1 MNKENILLVHN
12 YYQIPGGEDTVVA
25 NEKKMLEEKGHKV
38 ILYTRNNAELQSGI
52 FSKLLLPFVA
62 VFNPRTF
69 FEIRRIIKKE
79 QIDIVHVHNTLTL
92 ISPAV
97 FYAAC
102 SMGIP
107 VVNTLHNFRLECASA
122 DFYRDGKICE
132 DCLKKGAVCAL
143 KHKCYRNSFL
153 QTLVNISITGIHRC
167 LGIYR
172 NVYFICLS
180 EFNRE
185 KLLELNKKYKNCID
199 HQKVFVKPNFTFE
212 SNETIEKKH
221 SREEGYYLYI
231 GRMEKIKGVYKIIK
245 AFETNGKSIVMIGDG
260 TECEKIRKY
269 IEKKKLQNIR
279 LVGHVDHSR
288 INEYLANAKA
298 LIAASQW
305 YETFGMVVIEAYA
318 CHVPVIVGD
327 IGNMGDLVVEKETG
341 RKFIY
346 NSVKDL
352 KRVIDE
358 FEKKPISGEAGYQL
372 FCEKYCKEKNCQE
385 LKNIYEVMTRK
396 RGQ

>member
-1 MNKENILLVHN
+1 MNKENILMVHN
-12 YYQIPGGEDTVVA
+12 YYQIPGGEDTVVE
-25 NEKKMLEEKGHKV
+25 NEKRMLEEKGHKV
-38 ILYTRNNAELQSGI
+38 ILYTRNNAELQLGI
-52 FSKLLLPFVA
+52 FAKLLLPFVA

-69 FEIRRIIKKE
+69 FEIRKIIRKE
-79 QIDIVHVHNTLTL
+79 QIDIVHVHNTLSL

-102 SMGIP
+102 SMGVP

-172 NVYFICLS
+172 KVYFICLS

-185 KLLELNKKYKNCID
+185 RLLELNKKYKNCID
-199 HQKVFVKPNFTFE
+199 PQKVFVKPNFTFE
-212 SNETIEKKH
+212 SKINTERKIPKED
-221 SREEGYYLYI
+221 GYYLYI
-231 GRMEKIKGVYKIIK
+231 GRMEKIKGVYEIIK
-245 AFETNGKSIVMIGDG
+245 AFETNGKSIIMIGDG
-260 TECEKIRKY
+260 TEYEKLKKY

-279 LVGHVDHSR
+279 LLGYVDHSH
-288 INEYLANAKA
+288 IGEYLANAKA

-318 CHVPVIVGD
+318 CHIPVIVGN
-327 IGNMGDLVVEKETG
+327 IGNIGDLVVDEVTG

-346 NSVKDL
+346 DSVKDL
-352 KRVIDE
+352 NRVIEE
-358 FEKKPISGEAGYQL
+358 FEGTTMSGEEGYRI
-372 FCEKYCKEKNCQE
+372 YCKKFNEESNYKQ
-385 LKNIYEVMTRK
+385 LMDIYKSILVSK
-396 RGQ
+396 K

>member
-1 MNKENILLVHN
+1 MNREKILLVHN
-12 YYQIPGGEDTVVA
+12 YYQITGGEDTVVA
-25 NEKKMLEEKGHKV
+25 NEKKMLENNDHKV

-52 FSKLLLPFVA
+52 LAKLLLPFVA

-69 FEIRRIIKKE
+69 FEIRKIIRKE

-102 SMGIP
+102 SMGVP
-107 VVNTLHNFRLECASA
+107 VVNTLHNFRMECASA

-132 DCLKKGAVCAL
+132 DCLKKGVVCAL

-153 QTLVNISITGIHRC
+153 QTLVNIGITGIHRC

-172 NVYFICLS
+172 KVYFICLS

-185 KLLELNKKYKNCID
+185 KLLDLNKKYKNSID
-199 HQKVFVKPNFTFE
+199 PEKVFVKPNFTFE
-212 SNETIEKKH
+212 SNINTERKIPKKD
-221 SREEGYYLYI
+221 SYYLYI

-245 AFETNGKSIVMIGDG
+245 AFETNGKSIIMIGDG
-260 TECEKIRKY
+260 TEYEKLKKY
-269 IEKKKLQNIR
+269 IERKKLQNIC
-279 LVGHVDHSR
+279 LVGYVDHSR

-318 CHVPVIVGD
+318 SHVPVIVGD
-327 IGNMGDLVVEKETG
+327 IGNIGDLVQDNLTG
-341 RKFIY
+341 RKFTY
-346 NSVKDL
+346 NSVNNL
-352 KRVIDE
+352 NRVIDE
-358 FEKKPISGEAGYQL
+358 FEQKPISGESGYQL
-372 FCEKYCKEKNCQE
+372 YCEKYNEKSNYEQLRDIYQIVLRDKE
-385 LKNIYEVMTRK
+385 
-396 RGQ
+396 